1 MTTVDIQRRE
11 RFRQAEGIVRLGL
24 AVNTLLM
31 AGKLIVGRLGHSE
44 ALFADGIESACDL
57 AISAASLAM
66 LRFCWQPYDR
76 RHPYGHGRAENLGA
90 FLVGLAI
97 VATSIWILFNAAAG
111 VAAGV
116 GVRPHWTTVLAA
128 ALTIAI
134 KEGLARRT
142 FRHANRLHS
151 PVVSALAHDHRKDA
165 LTSIGTL
172 AGCGAAVLG
181 WPVFDPVFAG
191 LTGLLIAHIGIEM
204 VRNATRD
211 LIDAALPEAHLQ
223 ALSSVAAAVDG
234 VEHVHEIRGR
244 RSGQSIII
252 DLKLDMDPD
261 MTVKRSHEIATLV
274 KRNIFAA
281 DASVGDVMIHIN
293 PHDDPNHIDLIRL

>member
-1 MTTVDIQRRE
+1 MLSALSRNDRT
-11 RFRQAEGIVRLGL
+11 RQAEGIIQVGL
-24 AVNTLLM
+24 WVNAVLM
-31 AGKLIVGRLGHSE
+31 AGKLLVGHLGRSE
-44 ALFADGIESACDL
+44 ALFADGLESACDL

-66 LRFCWQPYDR
+66 LRFSSQPFDR

-90 FLVGLAI
+90 FLVGI
-97 VATSIWILFNAAAG
+97 VIVITGIWILFTSISA

-116 GVRPHWTTVLAA
+116 SARPHWMTVLAA
-128 ALTIAI
+128 ALTITI

-142 FRHANRLHS
+142 FRAANRLRS

-172 AGCGAAVLG
+172 MGCGAAVLG

-191 LTGLLIAHIGIEM
+191 LTGLLIAHIGIEL
-204 VRNATRD
+204 VRNATHD
-211 LIDAALPEAHLQ
+211 LIDAALPEAQLQ
-223 ALSSVAAAVDG
+223 AISSVAEAVDG

-244 RSGQSIII
+244 RSGQSIIV

-261 MTVKRSHEIATLV
+261 MTVKRSHEIATIV
-274 KRNIFAA
+274 KQRIFAA

-293 PHDDPNHIDLIRL
+293 PHDDPNHADLIRL